1 MDRKTIYAPEGMW
14 LTDGHGFYKE
24 ITLGDW
30 DSPENYREVPID
42 EYEKMLEADAEVDAN
57 GY

>member
-30 DSPENYREVPID
+30 DNEDNYTKVTNEV
-42 EYEKMLEADAEVDAN
+42 KEAHEMAEAEVM
-57 GY
+57 

>member
-1 MDRKTIYAPEGMW
+1 MDRKTIYAPEGFW

-30 DSPENYREVPID
+30 DNEGNYTMVTNEV
-42 EYEKMLEADAEVDAN
+42 KEAHEMAEVEVM
-57 GY
+57 